1 MYTISIKSTI
11 LEALKFIEINGA
23 KTVVVI
29 SETNKVI
36 GVISQ
41 GDVLRS
47 LIKGVNVKGKIIDIT
62 NTSYKFLKEDFSKS
76 EVIDY
81 FKKGIDL
88 LPVINPDGTLKETM
102 KVKEY
107 ILREL
112 KKNEI

>member
-23 KTVVVI
+23 KTVIVI

-47 LIKGVNVKGKIIDIT
+47 LMKGVNVKGKIINIT

-112 KKNEI
+112 KKK

>member
-1 MYTISIKSTI
+1 MYTISNKSTI
-11 LEALKFIEINGA
+11 IEALKFIEINGA

-29 SETNKVI
+29 SEANKVI

-47 LIKGVNVKGKIIDIT
+47 LIRGVNVKGKIINIT

-102 KVKEY
+102 RVKEY

-112 KKNEI
+112 K

>member
-1 MYTISIKSTI
+1 MYTISNKSTI

-23 KTVVVI
+23 KTVIVI

-88 LPVINPDGTLKETM
+88 LPVINHDGTLKETI
-102 KVKEY
+102 KVKDF

-112 KKNEI
+112 EQK

>member
-1 MYTISIKSTI
+1 MYTISNKSTI
-11 LEALKFIEINGA
+11 IEALKFIEINGA

-47 LIKGVNVKGKIIDIT
+47 LIRGVNVKGKIINIT

-102 KVKEY
+102 RVKEY

-112 KKNEI
+112 K

>member
-1 MYTISIKSTI
+1 MYTISDKSTI

-47 LIKGVNVKGKIIDIT
+47 LIAGVNVKGKIINVT

-112 KKNEI
+112 K

>member
-47 LIKGVNVKGKIIDIT
+47 LIKGVNVKGKIINIT

-112 KKNEI
+112 KHK

>member
-47 LIKGVNVKGKIIDIT
+47 LMKGVNVKGKIINIT
-62 NTSYKFLKEDFSKS
+62 NTSYKFLKEDFLVFFLRKILS
-76 EVIDY
+76 E
-81 FKKGIDL
+81 L
-88 LPVINPDGTLKETM
+88 
-102 KVKEY
+102 
-107 ILREL
+107 
-112 KKNEI
+112 